1 MKIAAAVLSLLAWGA
16 PLLAQSLP
24 FHRPL
29 NPLSAT
35 RSALAHQPY
44 ESYAPARR
52 VFTVLFEYG
61 NAIEYEIPTTAPTRY
76 LLDAEFMRASVAWR
90 RELAPHAFLSV
101 RGEIGGSYA
110 GFADGFFVWYH
121 DLINFDQPERAA
133 RPSNVFAAELDL
145 PDGRHLVRQ
154 PTRLTMGDV
163 EATIGFR
170 HTLTQQT
177 AVTVTL
183 PTATTGHFGRGIPA
197 ASVVHTLRV
206 PLRPTMTFEGS
217 IGAGLTPKHGDLADY
232 QRVLFV
238 SGATGLRW
246 RLWGGESIYG
256 YFFYHSPRYRGT
268 TFPSLDRREITGD
281 FGWISRRR
289 DGSEWRVGFSEDLA
303 PGDAGIDL
311 ILKVGRSW

>member
-1 MKIAAAVLSLLAWGA
+1 MKSAAAVVSLLAWGA

-29 NPLSAT
+29 NPLSAA
-35 RSALAHQPY
+35 RSTLAHQPY
-44 ESYAPARR
+44 EGFAPARR
-52 VFTVLFEYG
+52 AFVVTFEYG
-61 NAIEYEIPTTAPTRY
+61 NAIEYDLPTTAPTSY
-76 LLDAEFMRASVAWR
+76 LLDAELMRTAVAWR

-101 RGEIGGSYA
+101 RGELGGSYA

-121 DLINFDQPERAA
+121 DLINFDQPERSA
-133 RPSNVFAAELDL
+133 RPSNVFAGELDL
-145 PDGRHLVRQ
+145 PDGRRVAWDPAALA
-154 PTRLTMGDV
+154 LGDIEV
-163 EATIGFR
+163 TIGLR
-170 HTLTQQT
+170 HSLAQQT
-177 AVTVTL
+177 AVTVSL
-183 PTATTGHFGRGIPA
+183 PTATTALFGRGVPGT
-197 ASVVHTLRV
+197 SVVHTLRM
-206 PLRPTMTFEGS
+206 PLRPTLTFEGS
-217 IGAGLTPKHGDLADY
+217 IGAGLTPRHGDLAAY
-232 QRVLFV
+232 QRTLFL
-238 SGATGLRW
+238 SGSTGLRW